1 MRIVVIGASGTI
13 GKAVVAALA
22 AGNEVVAVGKSS
34 GDFRV
39 DLGSKPS
46 IEALF
51 KSLGRIDA
59 VVSAAGEARFG
70 PLDALSDDDFAVSL
84 GNKLMGQV
92 NLVRV
97 GHPFVAD
104 GGSLT
109 LTSGVLAQRP
119 MPGGCRNQPG
129 QCGPR
134 GVRPRRR
141 AGTAARH
148 SGQRRQPAVD
158 QRDNAGDGDGSDRR
172 DSGRACRPSLHRGGR
187 RHRHRR
193 GDRWRGVRVTDRT

>member
-13 GKAVVAALA
+13 GKAVVTALA
-22 AGNEVVAVGKSS
+22 AGNEVVPVGNSS

-51 KSLGRIDA
+51 KSLGRVDA

-70 PLDALSDDDFAVSL
+70 PLDALSDDDYAVSL

-104 GGSLT
+104 GGSFT

-119 MPGGCRNQPG
+119 MPGSAAISMVNAGLEGFARAAALEL
-129 QCGPR
+129 
-134 GVRPRRR
+134 PRRIRVNVVSPPWISETMR
-141 AGTAARH
+141 AMGMDPSGGMPAAHAARAYVA
-148 SGQRRQPAVD
+148 AV
-158 QRDNAGDGDGSDRR
+158 GGTGTGEVIDG
-172 DSGRACRPSLHRGGR
+172 AAFA
-187 RHRHRR
+187 
-193 GDRWRGVRVTDRT
+193 